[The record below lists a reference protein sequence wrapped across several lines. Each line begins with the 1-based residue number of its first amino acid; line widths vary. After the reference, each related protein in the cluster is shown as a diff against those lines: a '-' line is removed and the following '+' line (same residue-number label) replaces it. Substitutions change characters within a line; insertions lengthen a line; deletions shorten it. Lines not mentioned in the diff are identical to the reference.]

1 MLRIFFCA
9 SAAGGATSPTTP
21 STETSTTNTNKQS
34 LIGRAMDFSSF
45 AERTRGARDGR
56 PGDKGEE
63 FEGLRAE
70 RDSSTVTPVE
80 SVQDGSE
87 KAGRADHAT
96 RPCLKNGRYD
106 IRTPNL
112 LQAVT
117 GPLKR
122 VQMRG
127 GARRRYASRTSST
140 VSVPPRAPTK
150 QMGPFQRPASR
161 GIGKSNSGAY
171 CWAPKTSRS
180 PGLPLGRSRR
190 IVNLIANAGS
200 NSTNAVICSRGT
212 P

>member
-9 SAAGGATSPTTP
+9 SAAGGPTSPTTP

-56 PGDKGEE
+56 PGDTREE
-63 FEGLRAE
+63 FEGHRAE
-70 RDSSTVTPVE
+70 RDSSTVTSVE
-80 SVQDGSE
+80 SVQDGSD

-96 RPCLKNGRYD
+96 RPCLENGRYG
-106 IRTPNL
+106 IRTPRL
-112 LQAVT
+112 LQAIA

-127 GARRRYASRTSST
+127 GARRRHASRTSST

-150 QMGPFQRPASR
+150 QWALFSGPTRQGWEGRRAVHTAGR
-161 GIGKSNSGAY
+161 RRRRA
-171 CWAPKTSRS
+171 R
-180 PGLPLGRSRR
+180 LGCR
-190 IVNLIANAGS
+190 
-200 NSTNAVICSRGT
+200 
-212 P
+212 

>member
-56 PGDKGEE
+56 PGDTREE
-63 FEGLRAE
+63 FEGHRAE

-106 IRTPNL
+106 IRSIGR
-112 LQAVT
+112 LQALGSAS

-140 VSVPPRAPTK
+140 VSVPPRATTK
-150 QMGPFQRPASR
+150 QMGPFQRPDSTGMGR
-161 GIGKSNSGAY
+161 SKSGAY
-171 CWAPKTSRS
+171 C
-180 PGLPLGRSRR
+180 
-190 IVNLIANAGS
+190 
-200 NSTNAVICSRGT
+200 
-212 P
+212 